1 MTRTATSAS
10 EPCNSR
16 RPACRTRCGERPIT
30 RHHTASPWCRS
41 SVSPSFAQFDGCGS
55 TFAIVQSR
63 RHHHLRR
70 MRPYGTRSGPAPAP
84 ATTRGAFR
92 PRSPDLVPQLHSR
105 TSDPGLRYSSADA
118 VDRSRRLPSRT
129 SCARAQEHRRDIHPH
144 LSDRPERPS
153 LRRPGRQTTP
163 SAGWAVGSRAR
174 MRDIYARPCSRPSP
188 TSLTCFATRIGSCR
202 FQQPLTPAA
211 QPRTEHDRCRQ
222 LQDAAG

>member
-16 RPACRTRCGERPIT
+16 RPACRIRCGERPIT

-63 RHHHLRR
+63 RHHPRR
-70 MRPYGTRSGPAPAP
+70 TRPYGTRSEPAPAP
-84 ATTRGAFR
+84 ATTRGAFH
-92 PRSPDLVPQLHSR
+92 PRSPDLVSQLHSR

-118 VDRSRRLPSRT
+118 VDRSRRLPSPT
-129 SCARAQEHRRDIHPH
+129 SCARDQEHRQDIHPH
-144 LSDRPERPS
+144 LFDRPEQPS
-153 LRRPGRQTTP
+153 LRRLGHQTTP

-174 MRDIYARPCSRPSP
+174 MKDISARPCSRPFP
-188 TSLTCFATRIGSCR
+188 TSLTCFVTRIGSYR

-211 QPRTEHDRCRQ
+211 PCTEHGRCRQ